1 MAVTKIR
8 KISSWILWAVAAISI
23 VVFGLIFF
31 GGVVDPSVD
40 KPEPVYTNQ
49 LLYWAYTILALSIFA
64 LLGFGL
70 FQFVTSLMTS
80 PKKALASLSVIVVFA
95 AFLGISYA
103 MGDATP
109 LPGINTDSA
118 AYNVP
123 TWLKITDMW
132 LYTLYTLGIL
142 CILTTLGGSLFKIFN
157 K

>member
-31 GGVVDPSVD
+31 GGVIDPSVD

-49 LLYWAYTILALSIFA
+49 LLYWGYTILALSIFS

-70 FQFVTSLMTS
+70 FQFVTSLMTT
-80 PKKALASLSVIVVFA
+80 PKKALNSLSVIVVFA
-95 AFLGISYA
+95 ALLGISYA
-103 MGDATP
+103 MGNGTP

-118 AYNVP
+118 KYNIP
-123 TWLKITDMW
+123 SWLKITDMW
-132 LYTLYTLGIL
+132 LYTMYTLGTL
-142 CILTTLGGSLFKIFN
+142 CILATLGGSLFKLF
-157 K
+157 KK

>member
-23 VVFGLIFF
+23 AVFALFYS
-31 GGVVDPSVD
+31 GGVVDPNAD
-40 KPEPVYTNQ
+40 KVEPVYTSQ
-49 LLYWAYTILALSIFA
+49 LLYWGYTILALSIFS
-64 LLGFGL
+64 LIGFGL
-70 FQFVTSLMTS
+70 FQFVTSLMTT
-80 PKKALASLSVIVVFA
+80 PKKALSGLSVIVVFA
-95 AFLGISYA
+95 ALLGISYA
-103 MGDATP
+103 MGNDTP

-118 AYNVP
+118 QYNVP

-132 LYTLYTLGIL
+132 LYTMYTLGVL